1 MFDVHREIRLT
12 TKSITSI
19 TEFWLECCLALV
31 LPAFEGTNAQ
41 QANKFPCLQASSNSL
56 GFTSNAEKDNLG
68 GELEASK
75 ILLNNFCI
83 HQDNTDISTSKTE
96 VYIQVFGCITDK
108 WAIGNKF
115 LHLTLDV
122 FI

>member
-19 TEFWLECCLALV
+19 TVGWLALHS
-31 LPAFEGTNAQ
+31 AFEGTNAQ

-68 GELEASK
+68 GELEAGQPASQQN
-75 ILLNNFCI
+75 IIEQFL
-83 HQDNTDISTSKTE
+83 HQQDNTDISTSKTE
-96 VYIQVFGCITDK
+96 VYT
-108 WAIGNKF
+108 
-115 LHLTLDV
+115 
-122 FI
+122 